1 MVKIILASK
10 SKVRK
15 QILDDN
21 NIFTEVQNSNLDED
35 IVKESLIK
43 EKASPELISKNLAE
57 LKANKVSQK
66 NQGFLVIG
74 ADSVIDLDGELI
86 SKPINRDQA
95 LEILKKLN
103 GKKHNLI
110 SSVCISQNGAMIWN
124 YTDKATLTMKQFS
137 LDELKSYLSK
147 ITDEALYA
155 YNVYQIE
162 GEGRKLFLNIEGDED
177 TIMGLPIK
185 KNKTILKQLRMKK
198 YLVIGN
204 PIDHSLSPKLQN
216 WWLKENNIDATY
228 DKIKLEVDEIK
239 NFIQE
244 IKEQKI
250 AGCNVTVPFK
260 KTVIPFLDRLSPEA
274 EQTQSVNT
282 ITYDNGDLVGHNT
295 DIAGFDS
302 AIKKLDFSLKGKK
315 VMILG
320 AGGVVPSIIF
330 ALQKM
335 NVQEITISNRTKER
349 AENLKVLF
357 NNIKILK
364 WGNLTDFHMVINAT
378 SLGLNNEKINLK
390 FSSSGN
396 DRLFYDVI
404 YNPHETQFLKMGKQ
418 LGCKIENG
426 KTMFVYQALEAF
438 KLWHSIEPKVNT
450 DTFKLLDND

>member
-1 MVKIILASK
+1 
-10 SKVRK
+10 
-15 QILDDN
+15 
-21 NIFTEVQNSNLDED
+21 
-35 IVKESLIK
+35 
-43 EKASPELISKNLAE
+43 
-57 LKANKVSQK
+57 
-66 NQGFLVIG
+66 
-74 ADSVIDLDGELI
+74 
-86 SKPINRDQA
+86 
-95 LEILKKLN
+95 
-103 GKKHNLI
+103 
-110 SSVCISQNGAMIWN
+110 
-124 YTDKATLTMKQFS
+124 
-137 LDELKSYLSK
+137 
-147 ITDEALYA
+147 
-155 YNVYQIE
+155 
-162 GEGRKLFLNIEGDED
+162 
-177 TIMGLPIK
+177 
-185 KNKTILKQLRMKK
+185 MKK

-228 DKIKLEVDEIK
+228 DKIKLEAHEIK

-357 NNIKILK
+357 NNIKILE

-418 LGCKIENG
+418 LGCKTENG

-438 KLWHSIEPKVNT
+438 KLWHNIEPKVNT